1 MEFVA
6 LTRRQLGYLGRQDL
20 YLEPIF
26 KGIQTRSAYIVNV
39 DTHVRQGS
47 HWLSIFVEKD

>member
-47 HWLSIFVEKD
+47 HWSSIFAEKD